1 MEEFPEYE
9 EEEEEEIE
17 EFSPE
22 VARHELIEYLLR
34 RYGSLQA
41 KDIARVL
48 SCRVRVVQQSL
59 KELESFGRVRRT
71 KLGRSYIWHPAVEAS
86 TGFMYL

>member
-9 EEEEEEIE
+9 EEEEEEVE
-17 EFSPE
+17 DFSPE
-22 VARHELIEYLLR
+22 AARYELIEYLLR

-48 SCRVRVVQQSL
+48 SCRVGVVQQSL
-59 KELESFGRVRRT
+59 RELERFGRVKRT
-71 KLGRSYIWHPAVEAS
+71 KLGRSYIWYPAVETS